1 MREERQKIRTKG
13 HMLLVA
19 IIAVTTLSL
28 ALSMA
33 VQPLRTARQRML
45 EQELMYR
52 GKHIADG
59 IRRFYIKFGRFP
71 TDLEELNEQKPR
83 FLRKLYKDPMTDAG
97 EWTLVY
103 LDPTDLRGV
112 KQLNRASRRLL
123 ETLGE
128 DQVADVVAEERN
140 SENTPENQS
149 AIQFNNQQITGIR
162 SKSDEE
168 GLTEYQ
174 DSRIYSDW
182 LFSAIPEPETGSAVN
197 PGNLLNRN

>member
-1 MREERQKIRTKG
+1 MRGMFRPTRRKG

-19 IIAVTTLSL
+19 VIAVTTLSL

-59 IRRFYIKFGRFP
+59 IRRFYIKYGRFP
-71 TDLEELNEQKPR
+71 SDLDELNDQEPR
-83 FLRKLYKDPMTDAG
+83 FLRKLYTDPMTEDG

-112 KQLNRASRRLL
+112 RQLNRASRRLL
-123 ETLGE
+123 ETVGGDEVNQDLV
-128 DQVADVVAEERN
+128 QEERN
-140 SENTPENQS
+140 SENEPERQS
-149 AIQFNNQQITGIR
+149 AFQINSRQITGIR

-168 GLTEYQ
+168 GLTEFQ
-174 DSRIYSDW
+174 ESRIYADW
-182 LFSAIPEPETGSAVN
+182 LFSAIPEPESGV
-197 PGNLLNRN
+197 PGINKLIETP